1 MLTRVDAEQLI
12 AAVRTFIETEYID
25 FARKR
30 LDDETFPDT
39 VRYIEGY
46 RDASS
51 QIARDISHQVYLAIV
66 EQQKE
71 RGE

>member
-1 MLTRVDAEQLI
+1 MLIRVDVDGLI
-12 AAVRTFIETEYID
+12 AELRQFIEAEYLD

-30 LDDETFPDT
+30 LDDETLTET

-51 QIARDISHQVYLAIV
+51 QISRDLSHRIHLAIV
-66 EQQKE
+66 EQQQA